1 MTPDLKFNSIRN
13 LINPESC
20 CLGSKTKPIMNNL
33 VSEKKLKE
41 TLSILA
47 VLLSAAYNTGENGII
62 SVLKQ
67 TFFSY

>member
-1 MTPDLKFNSIRN
+1 
-13 LINPESC
+13 
-20 CLGSKTKPIMNNL
+20 MNNL